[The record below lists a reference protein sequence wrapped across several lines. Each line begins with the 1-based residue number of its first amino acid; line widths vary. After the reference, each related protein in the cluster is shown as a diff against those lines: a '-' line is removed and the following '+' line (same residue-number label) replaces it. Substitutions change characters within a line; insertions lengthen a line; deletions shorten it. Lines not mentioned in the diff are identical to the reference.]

1 MTIRK
6 ILTIAASLFA
16 FSTASA
22 DLEPWTDYELSDDVW
37 TVTTVKVDS
46 NMENAYLEGIQKTWA
61 AAMNTQKELGFVED
75 YYVYLSELPNGGEF
89 NMLLV
94 VRFADDDMLGPNRER
109 YEAFMKEYG
118 KARQEEGNEYAQKNY
133 PAMRTIT
140 GEYRF
145 RRVEFK

>member
-6 ILTIAASLFA
+6 LIALTAALFA

-22 DLEPWTDYELSDDVW
+22 DLEPWKDYELSDAVW

-46 NMENAYLEGIQKTWA
+46 NMENAYLEGIRKTWA
-61 AAMNTQKELGFVED
+61 AAMDVQKELGYIAD
-75 YYVYLSELPNGGEF
+75 YYVYLSEMPNGGDF

-109 YEAFMKEYG
+109 YENFMKEYG
-118 KARQEEGNEYAQKNY
+118 KARQEEGNEYAQKKY

-145 RRVEFK
+145 RQVMFK

>member
-1 MTIRK
+1 MTFRRLLA
-6 ILTIAASLFA
+6 LTASLFV

-22 DLEPWTDYELSDDVW
+22 DLEPWKDYELSDAVW

-61 AAMNTQKELGFVED
+61 AAMNAQKELGFIED
-75 YYVYLSELPNGGEF
+75 YYVYLSELADSGEF
-89 NMLLV
+89 NMMLV
-94 VRFADDDMLGPNRER
+94 VRFADDEMLTPNRER

-118 KARQEEGNEYAQKNY
+118 EARADEGNEYAQKNY

-145 RRVEFK
+145 RQVTFK